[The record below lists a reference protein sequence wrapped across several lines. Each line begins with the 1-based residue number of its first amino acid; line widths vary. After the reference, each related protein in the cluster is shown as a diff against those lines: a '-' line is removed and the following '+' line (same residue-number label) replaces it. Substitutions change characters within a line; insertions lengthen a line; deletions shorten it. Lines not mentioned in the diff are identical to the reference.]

1 MAVNVNTVY
10 QTVLLILNKEQRGY
24 ITPDEF
30 NKVANQVQLQI
41 LDDYFEDLNQMSR
54 SPQNDMDYADRISA
68 IDEKISVF
76 RQTASITRD
85 TTIPNIYRL
94 GTVTFNNIELQRVQ
108 RNEYYNIIKAPLVA
122 PTIKQP
128 IYLYQDNKILS
139 FPITASPISIDFIGI
154 PTSPTWGFTVNPN
167 TGVYLNSPGT
177 STNFILMPSEQANII
192 IRILSY
198 SGIIIRDPSIIQ
210 AATQQILQT
219 ETNSKS

>member
-1 MAVNVNTVY
+1 MN
-10 QTVLLILNKEQRGY
+10 
-24 ITPDEF
+24 
-30 NKVANQVQLQI
+30 
-41 LDDYFEDLNQMSR
+41 
-54 SPQNDMDYADRISA
+54 
-68 IDEKISVF
+68 
-76 RQTASITRD
+76 
-85 TTIPNIYRL
+85 
-94 GTVTFNNIELQRVQ
+94 
-108 RNEYYNIIKAPLVA
+108 NIIKAPLVA